1 MNSASSSSSAHSAPS
16 KAPISNRGPLPPTPP
31 RPMARVQTAPAVPI
45 ASGAVSLARTTQVA
59 PALRDRN
66 ADIAHPAEP
75 LASRKRKREE
85 ESLSPVEGG
94 AESARRDAKQA
105 RHTLAGRELPQL
117 PRPVPDQA
125 APQVAA
131 TALSQTEPTPL
142 EVATTQAP
150 TPSTVTSAPASAS
163 APTAQAHA
171 AQAIESDSDSD
182 DSLAPM
188 HGEYVSVYANTPA
201 AIAGG
206 TTQTDAEP
214 TLGTLLYEQ
223 AVYTDHNGIIAI
235 STQADRGVFAA
246 DIGAAI
252 GVIFSHATGVGFMV
266 IDQPESEG
274 VQEDF
279 MNARSEFIER
289 TGSDQNIR
297 IRIAHDA
304 SGFRRHLDALWTPE
318 ILQTIRTDL
327 QLPPDISDA
336 QIRETY
342 TTLLLAK
349 REIQLQT
356 MAAQWGGVDP
366 LINLP
371 HGALHISQAGLD
383 VFQAPPHYDLP
394 AHLNELPPAAQ
405 D

>member
-1 MNSASSSSSAHSAPS
+1 MNCSSSSSSAHSVPS

-31 RPMARVQTAPAVPI
+31 RPKARVQTAPALPI
-45 ASGAVSLARTTQVA
+45 ASGAASLARTTQVA

-66 ADIAHPAEP
+66 ADIAHPAEA

-94 AESARRDAKQA
+94 AESGRRDAKQA
-105 RHTLAGRELPQL
+105 QHTLVGRELPQL

-125 APQVAA
+125 APQAA
-131 TALSQTEPTPL
+131 ASALSQTDPSPL
-142 EVATTQAP
+142 EGATTQAP

-163 APTAQAHA
+163 ASTAPAHA
-171 AQAIESDSDSD
+171 AQEIESESDSD
-182 DSLAPM
+182 DSLAPT
-188 HGEYVSVYANTPA
+188 HGEHVSVYRSAPV
-201 AIAGG
+201 AIASGAVLTG
-206 TTQTDAEP
+206 AATASSD
-214 TLGTLLYEQ
+214 LLYEQ
-223 AVYTDHNGIIAI
+223 AVYTEHNGIIAI

-246 DIGAAI
+246 DIDTEI
-252 GVIFSHATGVGFMV
+252 GVIFSNATGVGFMV

-274 VQEDF
+274 AQEDF

-289 TGSDQNIR
+289 TGSDQAIR
-297 IRIAHDA
+297 IRIAHNVQ
-304 SGFRRHLDALWTPE
+304 GFRRHVDALWTAV

-327 QLPPDISDA
+327 QLPTDISDA
-336 QIRETY
+336 PIRETF

-349 REIQLQT
+349 REIELQT

-371 HGALHISQAGLD
+371 YGALHISQAGLD

-394 AHLNELPPAAQ
+394 AHQNELPAAAQ

>member
-1 MNSASSSSSAHSAPS
+1 MNSASSSSSAHRVPS

-45 ASGAVSLARTTQVA
+45 ASGAASLARTTQVA

-66 ADIAHPAEP
+66 ADIAQPAEP

-117 PRPVPDQA
+117 PRSVPDQA

-163 APTAQAHA
+163 TAAAHA
-171 AQAIESDSDSD
+171 AQEIESESDSD

-206 TTQTDAEP
+206 TAQTDAEP
-214 TLGTLLYEQ
+214 TMGTLLYEQ

-252 GVIFSHATGVGFMV
+252 GVIFSHATGAGFMV

-274 VQEDF
+274 AQEDF

-297 IRIAHDA
+297 IRIAHNVR
-304 SGFRRHLDALWTPE
+304 GFRRHLDALWTAE
-318 ILQTIRTDL
+318 VLQTIRTDL
-327 QLPPDISDA
+327 QLPTNISDA

-371 HGALHISQAGLD
+371 YGALHISQAGLD

-394 AHLNELPPAAQ
+394 AHQNELPAAAQ